1 MANNAR
7 IFEKSVNCVETLNGA
22 AADVDAARFQWHIGP
37 SPRQCLPSET
47 QELTFKGGIASFQAI
62 MHILSELRNPLF
74 NAPDRQRALRA
85 LQMSRILRENNS
97 AKAWQAV
104 KNMIDKAVSEH
115 NLSPRGPPQPSTTYV
130 SQPIVPSIPMP
141 LNNNAPNSNTG
152 VYPAMQGIP
161 SYAYQNPSAAYNQ
174 QNMPGPSQPE
184 PMQTQPDLLQS
195 MQSMQDNA
203 PCWDDI
209 NLNNINNI
217 VGDVQAS
224 TDVIPDFDFVSNH
237 DMIR

>member
-1 MANNAR
+1 MADNAR

-22 AADVDAARFQWHIGP
+22 AADVDAARFQWHI
-37 SPRQCLPSET
+37 
-47 QELTFKGGIASFQAI
+47 GGIASFQAI

-141 LNNNAPNSNTG
+141 LNNNASNSNTG